1 MPSSKSASKS
11 TSKSASKKR
20 RKVTQSVSR
29 EYLAKVRAFMEE
41 FHDHPKCATFRERV
55 NWKKL
60 GLDDYPEVR
69 RAPQRK
75 ALHSQSALTAPAPA
89 PSPLQIIDTPMDL
102 GLARRTLDECIAGV
116 SSPPT
121 HKQLEKALLQMA
133 KDVQLTF
140 QNAITY
146 NEEGSSLHEVPAP

>member
-60 GLDDYPEVR
+60 GLDDYPE
-69 RAPQRK
+69 
-75 ALHSQSALTAPAPA
+75 
-89 PSPLQIIDTPMDL
+89 IIDTPMDL